1 MTTKN
6 EDKTLPEPPRIHGF
20 IWDVKNVRLLAYVLQ
35 TEYQA
40 SGMWPDDGVDVSKE
54 MSDEFS
60 GQPPEGKKL
69 GVGVDNMPA
78 WVDIPP
84 PTQEE
89 LTAVAAQKKAA
100 LLAEASA
107 IIAPLRDAS
116 DGSYIDEADKPKLA
130 AWQKYRYALTKV
142 DTFNPVWPEKPA
154 V

>member
-1 MTTKN
+1 MP
-6 EDKTLPEPPRIHGF
+6 LPVRIDGY
-20 IWDVKNVRLLAYVLQ
+20 IWDAKNVRLLAYLLKP
-35 TEYQA
+35 EYEAQ
-40 SGMWPDDGVDVSKE
+40 GLWPEDGIDVSE
-54 MSDEFS
+54 AVSDEFT